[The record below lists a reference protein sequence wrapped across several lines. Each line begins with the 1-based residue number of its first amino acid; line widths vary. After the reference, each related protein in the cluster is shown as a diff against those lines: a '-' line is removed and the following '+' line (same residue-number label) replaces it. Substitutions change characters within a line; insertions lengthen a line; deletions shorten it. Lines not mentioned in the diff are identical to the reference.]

1 MEKLGLNEIR
11 ERYLKFFEGKEHLRL
26 PSFSLVPRNDPSIL
40 LINAGMT
47 PLKPYFTGKEV
58 PPGKRVTTC
67 QKCIRTP
74 DIENVGKTARH
85 GTFFEM
91 LGNFSFGD
99 YFKKE
104 IIPWAWE
111 FITKDMEIPADRL
124 YVSVYQEDDEAYDIW
139 RNDVGIPAD
148 HLVRMG
154 KEDNFWE
161 HGTGP
166 CGPCSEIYFDR
177 GPEKGCGKPDCKVG
191 CDCDRYIEF
200 WNLVFTQFN
209 REEDGS
215 YSRLQKKNID
225 TGMGLERL
233 ACIMQDVNNLFEVD
247 TIRNILNY
255 VCEKA
260 GVRYDAATAATNA
273 AAGNKT
279 EEPSPCLAARNET
292 SEPSPRHKK
301 AGSTDVSI
309 RVITDHIRS
318 TTMMVSDGILPSN
331 EGRGYVLRRLL
342 RRAARHGRLIGIKNA
357 FLYDVARVVIR
368 ESKEAYPELDEKADY
383 ICKVI
388 KIEEERF
395 AATIDQ
401 GIAIL
406 NDFIAEIKTAN
417 GKVLPG
423 SMVFKLHDT
432 YGFPLDLTREIAEEV
447 GLEIDEDGFRAEM
460 GEQKK
465 KAREALKG
473 KDNSA
478 WGQDLAAGLDKSRK
492 TVFTGYDSYESEA
505 EILYILFEGAQ
516 TEVAQQG
523 DEITIILDRTPFY
536 AESGGQAGDTG
547 TIRTKNGLV
556 RIHDCRKTAEGMFLH
571 IGTVEEG
578 IMEKGAAATAAI
590 DVQRRLATARNHT
603 TTHLLQKALRNV
615 LGSHVTQAGSLVG
628 PDRLRFDFHHFSP
641 MTKEELKSVEKEVN
655 EKILENLEV
664 DVREMPVD
672 EAKKLGA
679 MALFGEKYGNIVRVV
694 RAGDYSIEL
703 CGGTHLRSTAQAG
716 LAKILGESGVAAGVR
731 RIEALTGQG
740 AVEYYSEKE
749 EQLDEIA
756 AALKSSPQDS
766 LKKAE
771 LLNTELKAALK
782 EIEQLKDKLVSGS
795 FDEVLTKAVDIKGIR
810 AVTARFD
817 QLDMEALRNTCE
829 TLRSK
834 LGTGIVVLASG
845 FGGKVSFVA
854 MATKDAVE
862 RGVHCGN
869 VVREAAK
876 AAGGGGGGRPDMA
889 QAGGKDLAKIDE
901 ALRSALDAVKMQ
913 VR

>member
-11 ERYLKFFEGKEHLRL
+11 ERYLKFFEGKDHLRL
-26 PSFSLVPRNDPSIL
+26 PSFSLVPHNDPSIL

-47 PLKPYFTGKEV
+47 PLKPYFTGAEA
-58 PPGKRVTTC
+58 PPHNRVTTC

-104 IIPWAWE
+104 AIPWAWE
-111 FITKDMEIPADRL
+111 FFTKDMAIPADRL
-124 YVSVYQEDDEAYDIW
+124 FVTVYQDDDEAFEIW
-139 RNDVGIPAD
+139 EKDVGIPAD
-148 HLVRMG
+148 RIFRMG

-166 CGPCSEIYFDR
+166 CGPCSEIHFDR
-177 GPEKGCGKPDCKVG
+177 GADKGCGKTDCKVG
-191 CDCDRYIEF
+191 CDCDRYIEI

-209 REEDGS
+209 KEEDGT
-215 YSRLQKKNID
+215 YSKLQKKNID

-233 ACIMQDVNNLFEVD
+233 ACVMQDVNNLFEVD

-255 VCEKA
+255 VCQKA
-260 GVRYDAATAATNA
+260 GVEYGAA
-273 AAGNKT
+273 
-279 EEPSPCLAARNET
+279 E
-292 SEPSPRHKK
+292 
-301 AGSTDVSI
+301 STDVSI

-342 RRAARHGRLIGIKNA
+342 RRAARHGRLIGIEDA
-357 FLYDVARVVIR
+357 FLYDVAQVVIN
-368 ESKEAYPELDEKADY
+368 ESGEAYPELAEKADY

-388 KIEEERF
+388 KIEEGRF

-401 GIAIL
+401 GLSIL
-406 NDFIAEIKTAN
+406 NDFIDEVKNAG

-447 GLEIDEDGFRAEM
+447 GLDIDEAGFKAEM

-465 KAREALKG
+465 KAREALKS
-473 KDNSA
+473 KETSA
-478 WGQDLAAGLDKSRK
+478 WGQEIAAGIDKSVK
-492 TVFTGYDSYESEA
+492 TAFTGYEA
-505 EILYILFEGAQ
+505 CENEANILYIIVQSALVEN
-516 TEVAQQG
+516 AQQG
-523 DEITIILDRTPFY
+523 DEVTIVLDRTPFY
-536 AESGGQAGDTG
+536 AESGGQVADTG
-547 TIRTKNGLV
+547 FIRTKTGTVKVN
-556 RIHDCRKTAEGMFLH
+556 DCRKTAEGMYLH
-571 IGTVEEG
+571 IGIVEEG
-578 IMEKGAAATAAI
+578 IVERGSAATAAI
-590 DVQRRLATARNHT
+590 DADRRLATARNHT
-603 TTHLLQKALRNV
+603 TTHLLQRALRNV
-615 LGSHVTQAGSLVG
+615 LGDHVTQAGSWVG
-628 PDRLRFDFHHFSP
+628 PDRLRFDFHHFSA
-641 MTKEELKSVEKEVN
+641 MTKEELERVEKEVN
-655 EKILENLEV
+655 EKILENLKV
-664 DVREMPVD
+664 SVREMPVD
-672 EAKKLGA
+672 EAKSLGA

-694 RAGDYSIEL
+694 QSGDYSIEL
-703 CGGTHLRSTAQAG
+703 CGGTHLSFTAQAG
-716 LAKILGESGVAAGVR
+716 LVKVLGESGVAAGVR

-740 AVEYYSEKE
+740 AIDYYKEKE
-749 EQLDEIA
+749 EQLNGIA
-756 AALKSSPQDS
+756 GALKSSPQDS
-766 LKKAE
+766 MKKAE
-771 LLNTELKAALK
+771 MLNAELKSALK

-795 FDEVLTKAVDIKGIR
+795 FDDVLSKAADVNGIK

-829 TLRSK
+829 TLRNKIGS
-834 LGTGIVVLASG
+834 GVVVLASA

-854 MATKDAVE
+854 MASKDAVE
-862 RGVHCGN
+862 RGAHCGN
-869 VVREAAK
+869 IIREAAK

-889 QAGGKDLAKIDE
+889 QAGGKDAAKIDE
-901 ALRSALDAVKMQ
+901 ALKCALEAVKAQ
-913 VR
+913 VK